1 MREIVFPN
9 AKINLG
15 LRVIN
20 KREDGFHNLETIF
33 YPIENSDILEI
44 IDSQTPQMI
53 QYGISYPGDPS
64 DNLCMKAYE
73 LLRKDYDL
81 PPVEIHLYKK
91 IPVGAGLG
99 GGSSDASFTLT
110 LLNDMYK
117 LNISTQKLLEYAA
130 RLGSDCPFF
139 IHNKPMLG
147 TGRGEI
153 LTPIDIPQLE
163 GYEIKIFTPDIFVST
178 ADAYKGIIT
187 RENRLKQGEILNN
200 MPLVEVISQPVE
212 KWRDL
217 LENDFE
223 TTVFAK
229 HPLLKEYKQD
239 IYNQGA
245 IYASMSGSG
254 STMFGVFK
262 K

>member
-33 YPIENSDILEI
+33 YPIDNSDILEI
-44 IDSQTPQMI
+44 VSSEVPQMI
-53 QYGISYPGDPS
+53 QYGIEYPGDPS
-64 DNLCMKAYE
+64 ENLCMKAYMMLKE
-73 LLRKDYDL
+73 DFNL
-81 PPVEIHLYKK
+81 PPVEIHLFKK

-99 GGSSDASFTLT
+99 GGSSDASFTLA
-110 LLNDMYK
+110 LLNEMYQ
-117 LNISTQKLLEYAA
+117 LNISTEKLLEYAGK
-130 RLGSDCPFF
+130 LGSDCPFF

-153 LTPIDIPQLE
+153 LSPIDIPQLE

-245 IYASMSGSG
+245 TYASMSGSG
-254 STMFGVFK
+254 STMFGIFK